1 MNTNILRPFVMAL
14 ALTLSTAFAAEA
26 QTTAGTEKN
35 NGTEIR
41 YVGSNLDF
49 INFEVSVKGNHRQ
62 TLRIMDENGVELY
75 RENIGKGEFTRM
87 VKILRN
93 DYARLYFIVDSQNGQ
108 YRKTFNIRPELIER
122 LHVEEA
128 K

>member
-1 MNTNILRPFVMAL
+1 MAL